1 MAAHR
6 EIEVKLGAPELTEL
20 PDLTALASV
29 AAVDPPVVVDLD
41 AVYLDTADRRLATAG
56 ITLRRRT
63 GGADAG
69 WHLKLHVG
77 ADERAEIDAPLGG
90 EQVPAELVAPLRSR
104 LRGASVVPVLALAT
118 RREVHR
124 LRDSTGALVAE
135 VVDDEVRARDLTVP
149 AGPGDVQSWR
159 EWEVELV
166 AGDRAL
172 LAEARALLRDAG
184 GEDPWWSSK
193 ALRAMGVEVPHGR
206 RAGRHGRSAAGVLD
220 RFLHATRDELAAW
233 DVQVRRS
240 EPDALHQ
247 MRVTVRELRSAL
259 GTFRELLTG
268 DVPSGDVPSGDVPSG
283 DVRPGDPV
291 AELRDELGWLGAVLG
306 AARDAEVVRA
316 LIAALVAVEPVDL
329 VRGPVT
335 DRLDADRADAHRAA
349 MEDVVALL
357 DSDRYAAL
365 LDGLDGLTANPPF
378 SALATAPALDVLP
391 RRVRHEWGRLER
403 ALAAASTTP
412 SGKPRDEALHEARKA
427 AKRARY
433 SAEVL
438 VPVVGRAAARSAHAA
453 QELQTLLG
461 DHHDTVTVRE
471 VLDRVATAAA
481 RAGEDTFTYGRLHG
495 IAQARAE
502 RLEAQLPAASER
514 AGSGRHRR
522 WMRRHRPA

>member
-20 PDLTALASV
+20 PDLTALSSV
-29 AAVDPPVVVDLD
+29 AAVDPPFVVDLD
-41 AVYLDTADRRLATAG
+41 AVYFDTADRRLAIAG

-69 WHLKLHVG
+69 WHLKLRVG
-77 ADERAEIDAPLGG
+77 ADERAEIHAPLGG
-90 EQVPAELVAPLRSR
+90 TEVPAELVAPLRSR
-104 LRGASVVPVLALAT
+104 LRGASVVPALSLAT

-124 LRDSTGALVAE
+124 LRDSAGALVAE
-135 VVDDEVRARDLTVP
+135 VVDDAVRARDLTAP
-149 AGPGDVQSWR
+149 AGLDSVQTWR

-166 AGDRAL
+166 SEDRAL
-172 LAEARALLRDAG
+172 LRSAG

-193 ALRAMGVEVPHGR
+193 ALRAWGVEGPHGR
-206 RAGRHGRSAAGVLD
+206 REGRRGRAAAEVLGRFLSAA
-220 RFLHATRDELAAW
+220 RDELAAW

-259 GTFRELLTG
+259 GTFRELLGG
-268 DVPSGDVPSGDVPSG
+268 DRVT
-283 DVRPGDPV
+283 
-291 AELRDELGWLGAVLG
+291 ELRDELGWLGGVLG
-306 AARDAEVVRA
+306 AARDAEVVRD
-316 LIAALVAVEPVDL
+316 LIAGLVAVEPVGL
-329 VRGPVT
+329 VRGPVAR
-335 DRLDADRADAHRAA
+335 RLDEDRAGAHLAA
-349 MEDVVALL
+349 MVDVVHAL

-365 LDGLDGLTANPPF
+365 LDALDGVAAAPPF
-378 SALATAPALDVLP
+378 SALASEPAEKVLP
-391 RRVRHEWGRLER
+391 RRVRHEWGRLEK
-403 ALAAASTTP
+403 ALAAASSAP
-412 SGKPRDEALHEARKA
+412 SGRPRDQALHEARKA

-438 VPVVGRAAARSAHAA
+438 VPAVGRAAARSARAA

-471 VLDRVATAAA
+471 VLDRVAIDAA

-502 RLEAQLPAASER
+502 RLETQLPAAGER

-522 WMRRHRPA
+522 WMRRPAQRA